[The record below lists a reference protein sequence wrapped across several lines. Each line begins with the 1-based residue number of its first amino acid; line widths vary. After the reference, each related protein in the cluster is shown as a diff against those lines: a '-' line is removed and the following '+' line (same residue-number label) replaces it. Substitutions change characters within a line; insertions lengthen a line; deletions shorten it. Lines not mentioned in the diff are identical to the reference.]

1 MRAAAWSM
9 SSSTVAI
16 VFLHTSGLMTIAGIS
31 PLLVGVCIV
40 SMSAASS
47 LWGSAL
53 LSMSARQR

>member
-1 MRAAAWSM
+1 M
-9 SSSTVAI
+9 SSSAVVI
-16 VFLHTSGLMTIAGIS
+16 VFLHTSWLMTIVDVA

-53 LSMSARQR
+53 LSMSAKQR